1 MNKLGINNMK
11 LLLFRN
17 LFNLGSYLNIYDI
30 KGFQNL
36 IPKNRFCYFQRT
48 CAKLNLNHVNRI
60 MLPHELMGKNL
71 CYVNS
76 APKLRSL

>member
-1 MNKLGINNMK
+1 MNKFGNNNMK
-11 LLLFRN
+11 LLLYRN
-17 LFNLGSYLNIYDI
+17 VFNLGSYLNNYDI

-36 IPKNRFCYFQRT
+36 ILKNRFLLFSEDMCQI
-48 CAKLNLNHVNRI
+48 KPNRI